1 MVKKIK
7 VVDVAQSEETVI
19 NQPIEEVK
27 EEVKQEEETQPIDDK
42 VEEAIVEVEEK
53 KPKQILKQTIAEK
66 NVTCEFCNKEML
78 MKTYKYTHKK
88 LCELKHAPPPP
99 PPPPPTPEPEPK
111 KRVKREPKPKEV
123 KPIEEKQPEAPQT
136 SQFSGVVSFN
146 DFPRVEDPY
155 QTMRQQR
162 LLVRQQRVKSLISQA
177 V

>member
-7 VVDVAQSEETVI
+7 VVDVAQPEEATV

-27 EEVKQEEETQPIDDK
+27 EEVTEAVKEEAQPIEDK
-42 VEEAIVEVEEK
+42 VEEAVVEVEEK
-53 KPKQILKQTIAEK
+53 KPKRTVSEK
-66 NVTCEFCNKEML
+66 NVTCEFCKKEML
-78 MKTYKYTHKK
+78 MKTYKYNHKK
-88 LCELKHAPPPP
+88 LCELKHTP